1 MCTIARV
8 RGPSGYAGPWRS
20 WSRTTLAVWGSGVRI
35 PSAPPRMI
43 ETDALV
49 RSNPGNQGVRRPGNQ
64 KPSRARCVPDQ
75 ALILALASPMRASSA
90 AAIAW
95 FRSAGVLVDHGR
107 SGARMSDRAIGS
119 FDGGA
124 ALRRPGTSGMPE
136 GVQVHVHI
144 SRNPGIGPGLL
155 PDPVEVAARRYA
167 AL

>member
-1 MCTIARV
+1 
-8 RGPSGYAGPWRS
+8 
-20 WSRTTLAVWGSGVRI
+20 
-35 PSAPPRMI
+35 MI

-119 FDGGA
+119 LMVAPLCADQV
-124 ALRRPGTSGMPE
+124 LPVCRRSC
-136 GVQVHVHI
+136 
-144 SRNPGIGPGLL
+144 R
-155 PDPVEVAARRYA
+155 
-167 AL
+167 